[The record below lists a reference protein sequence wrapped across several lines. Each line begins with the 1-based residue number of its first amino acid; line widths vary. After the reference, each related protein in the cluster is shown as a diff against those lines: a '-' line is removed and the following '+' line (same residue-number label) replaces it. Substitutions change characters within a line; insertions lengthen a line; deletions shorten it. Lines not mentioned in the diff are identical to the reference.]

1 MTDRNEG
8 GEVSAGLRKHLDAV
22 CVSMPGRVWRKGQPH
37 PPSSS
42 GLTRGSISAA
52 ADGCGVDARVRPT
65 ALRFALTAA
74 PHPNRPGSSHSSRPV
89 LRTPARG
96 ERGRALR
103 DVGEERKGCGMF
115 PSPRFTGRR
124 WRQPDEG
131 RGETTP
137 DAATLYARANLATMP
152 TPPSV
157 ILGLEPKIH
166 ATTAAGCGV
175 DARVKPEHDGGWGGS
190 ALPPTG
196 GATW

>member
-1 MTDRNEG
+1 MPKA
-8 GEVSAGLRKHLDAV
+8 VSLYPRSGLATK
-22 CVSMPGRVWRKGQPH
+22 PT
-37 PPSSS
+37 PPSVIL
-42 GLTRGSISAA
+42 GLEPRIQAAA
-52 ADGCGVDARVRPT
+52 ADGCGVDPRVRPT
-65 ALRFALTAA
+65 AARLVPMAA
-74 PHPNRPGSSHSSRPV
+74 PDPNPLPV
-89 LRTPARG
+89 KNG

-103 DVGEERKGCGMF
+103 DVGGRRRGCGVS

-137 DAATLYARANLATMP
+137 DAVALYARANLATMP

-157 ILGLEPKIH
+157 ILGLEPRIH
-166 ATTAAGCGV
+166 ATTADGCGV
-175 DARVKPEHDGGWGGS
+175 DARVKPEYDGGWGGS